1 MFLQARK
8 SLREHTSGGV
18 LVYQSRRL
26 IKSKHQGGVP
36 FNTSEQSEPSRT
48 RRKGRE
54 NSNIYKYVQVFLIRW
69 GEMKTKNIT
78 LKVNS
83 ELYDK
88 YREICKKEGWIV
100 SRQFEKCME
109 AELEKRGRENDK

>member
-1 MFLQARK
+1 
-8 SLREHTSGGV
+8 
-18 LVYQSRRL
+18 
-26 IKSKHQGGVP
+26 
-36 FNTSEQSEPSRT
+36 
-48 RRKGRE
+48 
-54 NSNIYKYVQVFLIRW
+54 
-69 GEMKTKNIT
+69 MKTKNIT

-109 AELEKRGRENDK
+109 LEISKRGRENVK